1 MRIKILMPGIITP
14 SGNEFKRW
22 LRVGLYWKF
31 GQIKKDYHNILLLC
45 DAHNEKYRVKNKDK
59 RRVAFY
65 SFRERLLDDDN
76 LSEGFK
82 YLRDKLI
89 EFKLIYEDS
98 PKYLDARY
106 KQRQDKPLRTE
117 ITIEDLE

>member
-14 SGNEFKRW
+14 SGHEFKRW

-31 GQIKKDYHNILLLC
+31 AEIKKNYHNMLLLC
-45 DAHNEKYRVKNKDK
+45 DAHNEKYKVKNKDK
-59 RRVAFY
+59 RRVTFY
-65 SFRERLLDDDN
+65 SFRKRLLDDDN

-98 PKYLDARY
+98 PKYLDTKY
-106 KQRQDKPLRTE
+106 KQKIDTPLRTE
-117 ITIEDLE
+117 IIIEDLE